1 MRIDKFLWSVRF
13 YKTRNIAAEEIKKNR
28 ISIGQ
33 GPVKSSKEVR
43 VGDIVK
49 IRKNQIDYKIEV
61 LQIPKSR
68 IGAKLVPSHVT
79 DKTDKEQYEILKM
92 RKTAQDYYRIKG
104 EGRPTKK
111 DRREIE
117 GYLDNDP
124 DAEPEE
130 MNEEAWESFFKDST
144 DNDDATID

>member
-28 ISIGQ
+28 VSIGEN
-33 GPVKSSKEVR
+33 PVKSSKEVKE
-43 VGDIVK
+43 GDIIK
-49 IRKNQIDYKIEV
+49 IRKNQIDYKIKV

-68 IGAKLVPSHVT
+68 IGAKLVALHVT
-79 DKTDKEQYEILKM
+79 DMTDKEQYEILKI
-92 RKTAQDYYRIKG
+92 RRLEQNYYRIKG

-117 GYLDNDP
+117 GYVSTDHSDEEVNDE
-124 DAEPEE
+124 DY
-130 MNEEAWESFFKDST
+130 WDSFFNESE
-144 DNDDATID
+144 DDE